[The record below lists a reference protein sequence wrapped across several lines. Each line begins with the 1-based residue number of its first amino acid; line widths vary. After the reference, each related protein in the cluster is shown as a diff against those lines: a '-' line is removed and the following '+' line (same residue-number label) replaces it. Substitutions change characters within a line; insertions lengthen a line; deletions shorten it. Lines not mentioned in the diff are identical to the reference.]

1 MNLTLTIRVA
11 LRAIAKNKTRAG
23 LTVLGIVIGVGAV
36 ILLVSISQS
45 AGLMVQEQFR
55 TLGTNMLFI
64 IPGSQEGGG
73 VHLSSG
79 TITTLIAADAEAM
92 MAECP
97 SVMAASPIINARAQI
112 VSGNLNWSPD
122 QIFGVNELYPAI
134 GNWKIKNGEFFTA
147 KEIHAAAKVCA
158 IGKTV
163 VDNLFPGGDCVG
175 ATIRIKN
182 IPFRVIGVLEAKG
195 GNLFGQ
201 DQDNLVL
208 APYTTIMK
216 RLSGNTYN
224 NVDAIFASARAADR
238 MQEACDDVTALLRQ
252 RHRIRH
258 NNLNDFTV
266 HNSSEISK
274 VLNII
279 TMVMTMLL
287 GSVASV
293 SLVVGGVGIM
303 NIMLVSVTE
312 RTREIGIRLAVGARA
327 RDILWQFLVEAMVLS
342 LLGGIIGVLAGI
354 GSAAAATYAVNIL
367 LSGGTR
373 WPFTISI
380 TAIVVSLV
388 FSASVGMFFGYYP
401 ALKASRLDPI
411 ESLRYE

>member
-11 LRAIAKNKTRAG
+11 LRALAKNKMRAG

-45 AGLMVQEQFR
+45 AGLMVQQQFQS
-55 TLGTNMLFI
+55 LGTNVLFV

-73 VHLSSG
+73 VHLPSG
-79 TITTLIAADAEAM
+79 SITTLVAADAEAM
-92 MAECP
+92 VAECP
-97 SVMAASPIINARAQI
+97 SVFASSPMVSARAQL

-122 QIFGVNELYPAI
+122 QIYGVNEDYLGI
-134 GNWKIKNGEFFTA
+134 GNWEVKNGEYFTRA
-147 KEIHAAAKVCA
+147 EVHSAAKVCL

-163 VDNLFPGGDCVG
+163 VDNLFPGVDPVG
-175 ATIRIKN
+175 TTMRIKN
-182 IPFRVIGVLEAKG
+182 IPFRIIGVLEPKG
-195 GNLFGQ
+195 ANLFGQ
-201 DQDNLVL
+201 DQDNVVL
-208 APYTTIMK
+208 APYTTIKK
-216 RLSGNTYN
+216 RVSGSTFN
-224 NVDAIFASARAADR
+224 NVDAIFVSAKSTPR
-238 MQEACDDVTALLRQ
+238 MQDAQDEVTSLLRQ
-252 RHRIRH
+252 RHRIRKSAM
-258 NNLNDFTV
+258 NDFTV

-274 VLNII
+274 ALGVI

-312 RTREIGIRLAVGARA
+312 RTREIGIRLAVGARS

-342 LLGGIIGVLAGI
+342 LLGGIIGILAGI
-354 GSAAAATYAVNIL
+354 GSAAAATYAVNL
-367 LSGGTR
+367 FLSGGTR
-373 WPFTISI
+373 WPFTISV
-380 TAIVVSLV
+380 TAILISLI

-401 ALKASRLDPI
+401 ARKASRLDPI

>member
-1 MNLTLTIRVA
+1 MNLSLTIRVA
-11 LRAIAKNKTRAG
+11 LRALAKNKTRAG

-45 AGLMVQEQFR
+45 AGLMVQEQFQS
-55 TLGTNMLFI
+55 LGTNVLFV

-73 VHLSSG
+73 VHLPSG
-79 TITTLIAADAEAM
+79 SITTLVAADADAM
-92 MAECP
+92 VAECP
-97 SVMAASPIINARAQI
+97 AVLGTSPMVSARAQL
-112 VSGNLNWSPD
+112 VYGNLNWSPD
-122 QIFGVNELYPAI
+122 QIYGVNEQYLTI
-134 GNWKIKNGEFFTA
+134 GNWQIKKGDFFTLSDV
-147 KEIHAAAKVCA
+147 HAAAKVCL

-163 VDNLFPGGDCVG
+163 VDNLFPGMDPVG
-175 ATIRIKN
+175 ATVRIKN
-182 IPFRVIGVLEAKG
+182 IPFQVIGVLEPKG
-195 GNLFGQ
+195 ANLFGQ
-201 DQDNLVL
+201 DQDNVVL
-208 APYTTIMK
+208 APYTTIKK
-216 RLSGNTYN
+216 RVSGSTYN
-224 NVDAIFASARAADR
+224 NVDAIFVSARSTAQMKDAD
-238 MQEACDDVTALLRQ
+238 EEVTTLLRQ

-258 NNLNDFTV
+258 NNMNDFTV
-266 HNSSEISK
+266 HNSSEIAK

-279 TMVMTMLL
+279 SMVMTMLL

-312 RTREIGIRLAVGARA
+312 RTREIGIRLAVGARS

-342 LLGGIIGVLAGI
+342 LLGGIIGVIVGI
-354 GSAAAATYAVNIL
+354 GSSAAATYVVNLL

-380 TAIVVSLV
+380 TAILISLV
-388 FSASVGMFFGYYP
+388 FAASVGIFFGYYP
-401 ALKASRLDPI
+401 ARKASRLDPI

>member
-36 ILLVSISQS
+36 ILLVSISES
-45 AGLMVQEQFR
+45 AGLMVQEQFK
-55 TLGTNMLFI
+55 TLGTNVLFI

-73 VHLSSG
+73 VHLASG
-79 TITTLIAADAEAM
+79 TITTLNAADAEAM
-92 MAECP
+92 MAECNT
-97 SVMAASPIINARAQI
+97 VTAASPIINARAQI
-112 VSGNLNWSPD
+112 ISGNLNWSPD
-122 QIFGVNELYPAI
+122 QIFGVNQLYPTI
-134 GNWKIKNGEFFTA
+134 GNWTIKKGDFFTTSD
-147 KEIHAAAKVCA
+147 IHAAAKVCV

-163 VDNLFPGGDCVG
+163 VDNLFPGSNCLG

-182 IPFRVIGVLEAKG
+182 IPFRVIGILEPKG
-195 GNLFGQ
+195 ANLFGQ

-224 NVDAIFASARAADR
+224 NVDAIFASARSGDQ
-238 MQEACDDVTALLRQ
+238 MQQACDDVTALLRQ
-252 RHRIRH
+252 RHRIRQ

-266 HNSSEISK
+266 HNSSEIAK

-327 RDILWQFLVEAMVLS
+327 RHSLAIPRRGDGAFAIGRDHRRAGRDRLVRGGNLRREYSSQRRHALAVYDLDHGDPG
-342 LLGGIIGVLAGI
+342 LARFFRLGGDVLR
-354 GSAAAATYAVNIL
+354 L
-367 LSGGTR
+367 LSR
-373 WPFTISI
+373 PQSQPPRSDRI
-380 TAIVVSLV
+380 AAV
-388 FSASVGMFFGYYP
+388 
-401 ALKASRLDPI
+401 
-411 ESLRYE
+411 